1 MKLLTLVFLA
11 FLLFPMLSISAQD
24 VPEEPTPTALPVRP
38 VPTTILVEGQVTLE
52 LYFENLA
59 QGQVGLVHIYG
70 PNLASVRASFLEN
83 VFDFFPVSE
92 DGYYG
97 LIAVGMEQSAGTHDL
112 SVVVQYLDEINST
125 IITPVEVVLGPFIRQ
140 EITVSE
146 ELGYLIDPEVERHEL
161 AQLESI
167 FSTFTA
173 EQLWDENGFLWPLD
187 AELTSPFGAFRVF
200 NQFAASRHTGW
211 DMRAQTGDP
220 ITATAAGRVA
230 FAGVLDLRGNY
241 VLIDH
246 GYGIYSGYA
255 HLSVVHV
262 TRGQEISAGQII
274 GQVGS
279 TGRSG
284 GAHFHWEM
292 TINGEWVDSVKF
304 TEMWIPQS
312 VSESADENF
321 EPSD

>member
-1 MKLLTLVFLA
+1 MKILTLVFLVLS
-11 FLLFPMLSISAQD
+11 FIPMLPISAQS
-24 VPEEPTPTALPVRP
+24 VPEEPTATASPVRP
-38 VPTTILVEGQVTLE
+38 IPTTVLVEGQVTLE
-52 LYFENLA
+52 LYFESLA

-70 PNLASVRASFLEN
+70 TNLAGARASFLEN

-112 SVVVQYLDEINST
+112 SVVVQYLDETNST
-125 IITPVEVVLGPFIRQ
+125 IITAVEVVLGPFIRQ

-146 ELGYLIDPEVERHEL
+146 ELGYLIDPEVESHEL
-161 AQLESI
+161 AQLEGI
-167 FSTFTA
+167 FSMFTA
-173 EQLWDENGFLWPLD
+173 EQLWDENGFRWPLD
-187 AELTSPFGAFRVF
+187 TELTSPFGAFRVF
-200 NQFAASRHTGW
+200 NQIAGSRHTGW

-220 ITATAAGRVA
+220 VTAIAAGRIA

-255 HLSVVHV
+255 HLSVVQV
-262 TRGQEISAGQII
+262 TRGQEISEGQII

-292 TINGEWVDSVKF
+292 TVNGEWVDSVEF

-312 VSESADENF
+312 VSENADENF
-321 EPSD
+321 ELSD